1 MRKSILSAETIRELR
16 TIFHRLQGA
25 AEKIRSTQMLHGWI
39 HPQSLPHLSRIV
51 LSPFLHRISQHI
63 LLTPA
68 PTLCDEFL
76 IQAQTVWQTYIL
88 HGALVHIAAVD
99 RAKPLRLPL
108 IYPME
113 LLKQA
118 GDLR

>member
-1 MRKSILSAETIRELR
+1 
-16 TIFHRLQGA
+16 
-25 AEKIRSTQMLHGWI
+25 MLHGWI